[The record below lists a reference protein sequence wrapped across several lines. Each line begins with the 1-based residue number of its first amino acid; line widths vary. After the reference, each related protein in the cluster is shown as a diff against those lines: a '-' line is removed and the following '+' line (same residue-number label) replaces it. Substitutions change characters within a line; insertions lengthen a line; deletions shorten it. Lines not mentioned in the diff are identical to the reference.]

1 MPQDAL
7 EPEDI
12 SAMLHVGKSKRMAQ
26 RMEGAA
32 NTCYIQLAAYLL
44 EVPQCVALFKGFSCL
59 REEEEVSIL
68 RLVLLGELKQ
78 EPSHL
83 VGDWYGSGFAALPVP
98 YGDHSLVQIDV
109 DCLFSDRASLMRS
122 PVSKIRHASI

>member
-1 MPQDAL
+1 VPEDAL

-32 NTCYIQLAAYLL
+32 NTCYTQLAAYLL

-78 EPSHL
+78 EPPHL
-83 VGDWYGSGFAALPVP
+83 VGDWYCSGFAALSVP
-98 YGDHSLVQIDV
+98 YSDDSLVQIDV
-109 DCLFSDRASLMRS
+109 RLSL
-122 PVSKIRHASI
+122 